1 LKGGHFGVKLF
12 CCDIYIVN
20 LDVKVL
26 TRAERVVFLLDILI
40 RDCDRKVLD
49 GFFLD
54 KGLDDFLLFFRR
66 KHGLLILAFLDFGS
80 EV

>member
-1 LKGGHFGVKLF
+1 MKSSHLDFKLF
-12 CCDIYIVN
+12 SCDIYIVD

-26 TRAERVVFLLDILI
+26 ACAERVVFLLDILI
-40 RDCDRKVLD
+40 RDGDRKVFD

-54 KGLDDFLLFFRR
+54 KGLDDLLLFLRR
-66 KHGLLILAFLDFGS
+66 EYSLLVLAFLDLGS

>member
-1 LKGGHFGVKLF
+1 MKGGHLSIKLF
-12 CCDIYIVN
+12 CCDIYIVD

-26 TRAERVVFLLDILI
+26 TCAERVVFLLDFLI

-49 GFFLD
+49 GLLLD
-54 KGLDDFLLFFRR
+54 KGLNDFLLFLRR
-66 KHGLLILAFLDFGS
+66 EDSLLVLAFLDLGS